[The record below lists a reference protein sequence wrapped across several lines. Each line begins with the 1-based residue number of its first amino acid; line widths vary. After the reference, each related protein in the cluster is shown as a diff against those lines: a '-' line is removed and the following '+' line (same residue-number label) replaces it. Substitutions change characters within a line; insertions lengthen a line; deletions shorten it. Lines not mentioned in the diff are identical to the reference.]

1 MRKREFQVGDKIVTI
16 TVPGPDEPHW
26 MVMLQEQAD
35 KIGLVYTPEQAGEV
49 VEG

>member
-1 MRKREFQVGDKIVTI
+1 MSREFQVGDKIVTI
-16 TVPGPDEPHW
+16 KVPGPDAPQW

-35 KIGLVYTPEQAGEV
+35 KIGLAYTPEQVGEV